1 MINLEKMVSLYV
13 KDGYSELFAEAR
25 VCQDI
30 VLKAIAESSMNRN
43 ITIKGGVVMRSITGD
58 VRRATR
64 DIDFDFIKYSIDEEA
79 IRSFISKLNCLEGI
93 TIHISG
99 EIEELSQQ
107 EYRGKRV
114 WVVIKDDTGHSLK
127 AKMDLGVHKNI
138 QIEQDEFCFDVCHDD
153 EGVSLLMNSKEQIF
167 AEKLRALVKFG
178 TFSGRVKDIF
188 DLCYLSDY
196 VDTSRLLKCIHTYI
210 LDDPGMFENDMD
222 DVRRR
227 VRKVFSDKEFI
238 KNVEKSGKDNWL
250 RIKAKV
256 AFDRIEDCLSNCRS
270 EEGTERSES

>member
-1 MINLEKMVSLYV
+1 MIDLEKMVFRYA
-13 KDGYSELFAEAR
+13 KDGYSELLAEAR

-43 ITIKGGVVMRSITGD
+43 VTIKGGVVMRSITGD

-64 DIDFDFIKYSIDEEA
+64 DIDFDFIKYSIEEDA
-79 IRSFISKLNCLEGI
+79 IRSFINKLNCLESI
-93 TIHISG
+93 TLQISG

-127 AKMDLGVHKNI
+127 TKMDLGVHKNI
-138 QIEQDEFCFDVCHDD
+138 QIEQDEFCFDVCHD

-188 DLCYLSDY
+188 DLCYLADY
-196 VDTSRLLKCIHTYI
+196 VDIDRLLKCIHTYI
-210 LDDPGMFENDMD
+210 LDDPEMFENDMD

-227 VRKVFSDKEFI
+227 VRKVFSDKEFM
-238 KNVEKSGKDNWL
+238 KAVEDSGKDNWL
-250 RIKAKV
+250 RIKASV
-256 AFDRIEDCLSNCRS
+256 AFDRIKDCL
-270 EEGTERSES
+270 EEL

>member
-1 MINLEKMVSLYV
+1 MNLRDMMESYRNEGLTQ
-13 KDGYSELFAEAR
+13 ELASAR

-30 VLKAIAESSMNRN
+30 VLKAISESSFDRN
-43 ITIKGGVVMRSITGD
+43 VTIKGGVVMRSITGD

-64 DIDFDFIKYSIDEEA
+64 DIDFDFIKYSIEEDA
-79 IRSFISKLNCLEGI
+79 IRQFIQKLNCLEGI
-93 TIHISG
+93 TLEISG
-99 EIEELSQQ
+99 PIEELSQQ

-114 WVVIKDDTGHSLK
+114 WVVIKDDNGHSFK
-127 AKMDLGVHKNI
+127 TKMDLGVHKNI
-138 QIEQDEFCFDVCHDD
+138 QIEQDEYCFDVCHDD

-196 VDTSRLLKCIHTYI
+196 VDKERLMKCLKTYI
-210 LDDPGMFENDMD
+210 LDDKGMFENNIE

-227 VRKVFSDKEFI
+227 IKKIFTDRDFSKA
-238 KNVEKSGKDNWL
+238 VENSGKDNWL
-250 RIKAKV
+250 RIKASV
-256 AFDRIEDCLSNCRS
+256 AFERILECL
-270 EEGTERSES
+270 EGLQ